1 MTTCCLNIYKTKSN
15 LLYCTYMTVQNP
27 EEGGEETPSPT
38 LITQSK
44 LVNKRVALNVGG
56 VR

>member
-1 MTTCCLNIYKTKSN
+1 
-15 LLYCTYMTVQNP
+15 MTVQNP
-27 EEGGEETPSPT
+27 EEGGEETPSPA